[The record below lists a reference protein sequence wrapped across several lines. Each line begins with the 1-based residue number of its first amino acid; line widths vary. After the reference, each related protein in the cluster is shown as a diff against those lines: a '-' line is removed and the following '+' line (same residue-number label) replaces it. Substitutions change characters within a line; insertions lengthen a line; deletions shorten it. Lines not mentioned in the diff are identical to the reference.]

1 MATLLSLPPELLEYI
16 MAHALHFD
24 AEDFVK
30 YPVAKKSPRTKLLR
44 LFYPALACK
53 TLYSIALPGYFRY
66 TQLDVVVRRP
76 WDAAL
81 PSTKSMTYRSDL
93 DASQPIVLLGEFEEH
108 PLFFENATKLRVQV
122 DELTDESC
130 KKVRDILLK
139 CGEVVEIAVCLLR
152 PQHREPFF
160 NWVKEIVDD
169 IKKTANRNIKVWE
182 ESSDVHNRILEQH
195 FKALLLRRDREADRS
210 LRRSHVDVPISCE
223 LH

>member
-1 MATLLSLPPELLEYI
+1 
-16 MAHALHFD
+16 MAHALHFE

-44 LFYPALACK
+44 LLYPALACK
-53 TLYSIALPGYFRY
+53 ALYRIALPEYFRY

-81 PSTKSMTYRSDL
+81 TSTKSVTYRSDV

-108 PLFFENATKLRVQV
+108 PLFFENATKLRVEV

-130 KKVRDILLK
+130 KLARNILLK
-139 CGEVVEIAVCLLR
+139 CGKLAEIAVCVHR
-152 PQHREPFF
+152 PRDREPFF
-160 NWVKEIVDD
+160 DWVKEVVDD
-169 IKKTANRNIKVWE
+169 INKTANRNIKAWE
-182 ESSDVHNRILEQH
+182 ESREVHNRILGAH
-195 FKALLLRRDREADRS
+195 LAALLLRRDLEADRS
-210 LRRSHVDVPISCE
+210 LRRSHVDVPISSD